1 MERRVHIALVLDYCR
16 FAAISLLSST
26 DKQDVP
32 LIFFFGCYPSLGRRL
47 LARLLIFMCLALTN
61 ARSAWKLY
69 IHVRMHKAYV
79 CMYVWHEHEHEQS
92 RWAWTCC
99 RYDQC
104 VACLQGSANIHALP
118 CLALLQRRH
127 VASASYACMDE
138 AVGIYSVREFSA
150 RKHALHIPVL
160 FLLLSP
166 LGFPSICFLSTYYLT
181 CCGPRQLTPNVRVSL
196 HPRKKCEWAL
206 SGPDVDW
213 P

>member
-1 MERRVHIALVLDYCR
+1 MHIALVLDYCR

-47 LARLLIFMCLALTN
+47 LARVLIFMCLALTN

-79 CMYVWHEHEHEQS
+79 CMYVWHEHEQS
-92 RWAWTCC
+92 RWTWTCC

-118 CLALLQRRH
+118 CLAF
-127 VASASYACMDE
+127 ASTSTCGICLTCTDE
-138 AVGIYSVREFSA
+138 AACILYVSSAQGTCAIYSWPFSST
-150 RKHALHIPVL
+150 
-160 FLLLSP
+160 FSFGFSFCLLSFNILP
-166 LGFPSICFLSTYYLT
+166 HMLCTPS
-181 CCGPRQLTPNVRVSL
+181 TPCKPASSQKV
-196 HPRKKCEWAL
+196 
-206 SGPDVDW
+206 
-213 P
+213 